1 MTTIFM
7 AVLFL
12 VLAAILTVIKVP
24 VELTTP
30 KRILTP
36 ILASIGIL
44 IGGLGAVSYNDAGYC
59 QHVRT
64 IFGTESSTCET
75 GWYFSGWGMSTAWP
89 HEITVANTPVIE
101 ESGESADTAFV
112 GSVAP
117 PHRLRLADN
126 WGGDATQVTRF
137 AIPQD
142 PEQFIKMARTFRS
155 PERLINT
162 TLRPAV
168 TASLDSVANMFTMEE
183 YYSGGKRD
191 QLKSEFKDTIER
203 GRAEVRQISLNQAG
217 GVVPSRAAASDSD
230 VTQDTSE
237 VGDTEVRRVL
247 IEKVKDA
254 SGNDIRIPHDYIEH
268 GILVSSAIL
277 ENIDPDNA
285 YEDQMGER
293 KKAASRRV
301 VAREQRLEQEEQ
313 RLLAIQQGETDIA
326 KRQAAAKVEQ
336 IQATTD
342 AETKKKLALIEA
354 ERMKEEAEIARQ
366 TSAINLEKARID
378 AEAVTVAA
386 DAEAYAKEAI
396 LTADG
401 ALAQKLAAWSEAQK
415 VWADAAAR
423 INVPSTVI
431 ATGEGGAAGN
441 ALGTVDQF
449 MNMLM
454 VKTAKDLAVDT
465 AIAPTPTK

>member
-1 MTTIFM
+1 MFTIFM
-7 AVLFL
+7 AVLFV
-12 VLAAILTVIKVP
+12 VLAAILMVVKVP
-24 VELTTP
+24 VELSTA
-30 KRILTP
+30 KRILVP
-36 ILASIGIL
+36 VVASIGIL
-44 IGGLGAVSYNDAGYC
+44 IGGLGAVSYNDAGFC

-64 IFGTESSTCET
+64 IFGTESATCTT
-75 GWYFSGWGMSTAWP
+75 GWYFVGWGRSTAWP
-89 HEITVANTPVIE
+89 HEITIANTF
-101 ESGESADTAFV
+101 ESTGESTDTAFV
-112 GSVAP
+112 GSVSG
-117 PHRLRLADN
+117 PHKLRLADN
-126 WGGDATQVTRF
+126 WSGDATQTTRF

-142 PEQFIKMARTFRS
+142 TEQFIAMARKFRS

-191 QLKSEFKDTIER
+191 QFKSEFKDTIER
-203 GRAEVRQISLNQAG
+203 GRAEVKQVSLNQAG
-217 GVVPSRAAASDSD
+217 GVIRNRAAPNDSD
-230 VTQDTSE
+230 VAQDTSE

-254 SGNDIRIPHDYIEH
+254 SGNDIRISHDYIEH
-268 GILVSSAIL
+268 GIVVSSAIL
-277 ENIDPDNA
+277 ENIDPDDE
-285 YEDQMGER
+285 YERQIGER

-326 KRQAAAKVEQ
+326 KRQAEAKVNQIEQ
-336 IQATTD
+336 TTN
-342 AETKKKLALIEA
+342 AETTKKLALIEA

-401 ALAQKLAAWSEAQK
+401 ALAQKLEAWVSAQR
-415 VWADAAAR
+415 VWADAASK
-423 INVPSTVI
+423 INVPATVI
-431 ATGEGGAAGN
+431 ASGEGGTAGN
-441 ALGTVDQF
+441 ALGTVEQF

-454 VKTAKDLAVDT
+454 VKTAKDLSVDT
-465 AIAPTPTK
+465 TIAPTPTK

>member
-7 AVLFL
+7 ATLFL
-12 VLAAILTVIKVP
+12 VLAAILAVIKVP
-24 VELTTP
+24 EELTTL

-36 ILASIGIL
+36 ILVSIGIL

-89 HEITVANTPVIE
+89 IEITVANTPVVE

-142 PEQFIKMARTFRS
+142 SEQFLKMARTFRS

-191 QLKSEFKDTIER
+191 QLKSEFKDTIE
-203 GRAEVRQISLNQAG
+203 VRQISLNQAG

-230 VTQDTSE
+230 VTADTSE

-268 GILVSSAIL
+268 GIVVSSAIL

-342 AETKKKLALIEA
+342 AETKKKLAL
-354 ERMKEEAEIARQ
+354 KEEAEIARQ

-415 VWADAAAR
+415 VWADAASK

-431 ATGEGGAAGN
+431 AAGGNSSAGN

-454 VKTAKDLAVDT
+454 VKTAKDLSVDT
-465 AIAPTPTK
+465 AITPTK